1 MYAPMAKVTLQSP
14 FWAAIGLAWQLG
26 YTIALPL
33 VLLALGGRFLDRK
46 LGTTPWLLLV
56 GIALALITSG
66 IGVARKVR
74 AITRADG

>member
-1 MYAPMAKVTLQSP
+1 MEEVTPQSP

-26 YTIALPL
+26 YTVAVPL

-46 LGTTPWLLLV
+46 FGTTPWLLLV
-56 GIALALITSG
+56 GITLALIASG